1 LYDTDRGHGVTASPE
16 HDELLAARFEE
27 RRPRLRAIAY
37 RMLGS
42 LAEADDAVQDTWL
55 RASQAG
61 IDDVANFDGWL
72 TTIASRICLNRLR
85 SRARRR
91 ENAVGLQ
98 LPDPIVSRDRET
110 QPEDAALL
118 GDQVGL
124 ALLVVLDTLSP
135 AERLAFVLHDTFEV
149 PFADIG
155 PLVDR
160 SPEATRQL
168 ASRARRR
175 VSAAE
180 IPTPDTDLAG
190 QRRVVDAFFQAARGG
205 NFDALIAVLD
215 PNVVLRSD
223 WGPGRRAA
231 SGVIRGAKAVAGQAR
246 GIPSAMVYPVLVNGV
261 AGAVVT
267 VNGRA
272 FALIG
277 FVVAGGRIVAI
288 HAIADPQRV
297 ARLAASVLAGEAAP
311 HSE

>member
-1 LYDTDRGHGVTASPE
+1 VTASPE

-27 RRPRLRAIAY
+27 RRPRLRTIAY

-61 IDDVANFDGWL
+61 AQDVENLDGWL
-72 TTIASRICLNRLR
+72 TTIASRVCLNRLR

-91 ENAVGLQ
+91 EDAVGFQ
-98 LPDPIVSRDRET
+98 LPDPVVSRDAAT

-272 FALIG
+272 FALMG